1 MSTLIECVP
10 NFSEAR
16 RPEVVAQILEAIKGV
31 AGARL
36 LDYSSDLD
44 HNRTVVTFVGDEQAV
59 EYAAFAAIAKAAELI
74 DMREHEGAHP
84 RLGATDVV
92 PFVPVRGAKM
102 EQCVAIAKRLA
113 ERVGTELNIP
123 VYLYENAAT
132 RPDRINLADVR
143 RGQYEALVKNIGSDP
158 NRAPDF
164 APSDVGTAGGTIIG
178 ARPFLVAYNIYLTT
192 EDVSIAQNIAKAI
205 RHSNGG
211 YRYVKGMGLEVEGMA
226 HVSMNL
232 TDYTKTPLYRV
243 QETVRREAERY
254 GVGIRFAEL
263 VGMIPQK
270 ALIDT
275 ARWYLQLDRMTDEQ
289 IIENRLADDS

>member
-1 MSTLIECVP
+1 MSALIECVP

-16 RPEVVAQILEAIKGV
+16 RPEVVVQILDAIRAVPGV
-31 AGARL
+31 NL

-44 HNRTVVTFVGDEQAV
+44 HNRTVVTFVGSPDAV
-59 EYAAFAAIAKAAELI
+59 EAAAFAGIATAATLI
-74 DMREHEGAHP
+74 DMREHQGAHP

-92 PFVPVRGAKM
+92 PFIPLQGAKM
-102 EQCVAIAKRLA
+102 ESCIAIAKKLG
-113 ERVGTELNIP
+113 ERVGRELHIP

-143 RGQYEALVKNIGSDP
+143 RGEYEGLVNAIGTDP

-164 APSDVGTAGGTIIG
+164 GPADIGSAGGTIIG
-178 ARPFLVAYNIYLTT
+178 ARPFLIAYNIYLTT
-192 EDVSIAQNIAKAI
+192 GDVSIAQNIAKAI

-226 HVSMNL
+226 QVSMNL
-232 TDYTKTPLYRV
+232 TDFSKTPIHRV

-270 ALIDT
+270 ALIDA
-275 ARWYLQLDRMTDEQ
+275 ARYYLQLDRMNDDQ
-289 IIENRLADDS
+289 IIENRLKE

>member
-1 MSTLIECVP
+1 MSALIECVP

-16 RPEVVAQILEAIKGV
+16 RPEVVKQILDAIRAVEGV
-31 AGARL
+31 NL
-36 LDYSSDLD
+36 LDHSSDLD
-44 HNRTVVTFVGDEQAV
+44 HNRTVVTFVGSPEAV
-59 EYAAFAAIAKAAELI
+59 ESAAFAAIAKAAELI
-74 DMREHEGAHP
+74 DMRDHQGAHP

-92 PFVPVRGAKM
+92 PFIPIRDAKM
-102 EQCVAIAKRLA
+102 ETCVEIAKRLG
-113 ERVGTELNIP
+113 ERVGSELNIP

-132 RPDRINLADVR
+132 RADRINLADVR
-143 RGQYEALVKNIGSDP
+143 RGEYEALVQAIGTDP

-164 APSDVGTAGGTIIG
+164 GPAEVGTAGGTIIG
-178 ARPFLVAYNIYLTT
+178 ARPFLIAYNIYLTT
-192 EDVSIAQNIAKAI
+192 NDVSIAQNIAKAI

-226 HVSMNL
+226 QVSMNL
-232 TDYTKTPLYRV
+232 TDFTKTPIHRV

-270 ALIDT
+270 ALIDA
-275 ARWYLQLDRMTDEQ
+275 ARYYLQLDRMNDDQ
-289 IIENRLADDS
+289 IIENRLKE

>member
-1 MSTLIECVP
+1 MSALIECVP

-16 RPEVVAQILEAIKGV
+16 RPEVVAQILDAIRAVLGV
-31 AGARL
+31 NL

-44 HNRTVVTFVGDEQAV
+44 HNRTVVTFVGSPEAV
-59 EYAAFAAIAKAAELI
+59 EEAAFAGIATAARLI
-74 DMREHEGAHP
+74 DMREHQGAHP

-92 PFVPVRGAKM
+92 PFIPLQGAKM
-102 EQCVAIAKRLA
+102 ETCVEIAKRLGK
-113 ERVGTELNIP
+113 RVGEELNIP
-123 VYLYENAAT
+123 VYLYENAAS

-143 RGQYEALVKNIGSDP
+143 RGEYEGLVKAISTDP

-164 APSDVGTAGGTIIG
+164 GPTEVGTAGGTIIG
-178 ARPFLVAYNIYLTT
+178 ARPFLIAYNIYLTT
-192 EDVSIAQNIAKAI
+192 SDVSIAQNIAKAI

-226 HVSMNL
+226 QVSMNL
-232 TDYTKTPLYRV
+232 TDFTKTPIHRV

-270 ALIDT
+270 ALIDA
-275 ARWYLQLDRMTDEQ
+275 ARYYLQLDRMTDDQ
-289 IIENRLADDS
+289 IIENRLTTR